1 MWHWKT
7 EIQLDLRC
15 VCLFGSLIQ
24 LSKPSAAPLYVL
36 FAPPPFKRGF
46 APLSLSLEELRLSS
60 PWAAY
65 GYLLRN
71 QYKIC
76 WFYFIEVTVVYSLP
90 FGPLKTPFQSGI
102 AQTKYQR
109 SVPPRITLNNICYQ
123 MCKTF
128 SNICDQFL
136 SHYYRPFVSKTI
148 AKNPP
153 HGPSLRTETFCSFH
167 LKLQNH
173 REQRENLN
181 MFPLCWS
188 NQMWRCRL

>member
-1 MWHWKT
+1 MALGWKFLYLHYLWPWRRC
-7 EIQLDLRC
+7 ISKYIFHDLYTDC
-15 VCLFGSLIQ
+15 I
-24 LSKPSAAPLYVL
+24 SKPIYLIYNLKFVHICTMIS
-36 FAPPPFKRGF
+36 FGGF
-46 APLSLSLEELRLSS
+46 LAECLP
-60 PWAAY
+60 
-65 GYLLRN
+65 
-71 QYKIC
+71 C
-76 WFYFIEVTVVYSLP
+76 FIEVTVVYSLP